1 MKMIELENAYSK
13 NQIEKKLYWSL
24 MREKTATLKEIQDL
38 IEIHTVVKKIEI
50 ENTGILLERTDG
62 IKIYF
67 DFNQTICRAEII
79 LYLAGNPEDDDINF
93 ISEILPKSAVIFDVG
108 ANIGLISMMLQ
119 KRHQDAKF
127 YAFEP
132 VLPTFEKM
140 KKNIEL
146 NNLLQNICLFN
157 IGFSDKCENT
167 EFYLP
172 GTDEA
177 ASMQPVD
184 DNFYLKKS
192 LETGEITPKETMQ
205 KIWCTVTKI
214 DTFIKE
220 NKIEKLDFIKID
232 TEGNEKFVLGGGEKT
247 LLQLKPIVYSEL
259 LRKHC
264 ARFHYS
270 PNEVITFMSELDYS
284 CFILENKKLI
294 KFIKMDENTLATNFL
309 FLHNKKHFSIIEKY
323 NN

>member
-1 MKMIELENAYSK
+1 MIELENAYSK

-50 ENTGILLERTDG
+50 ERNGIILERTDG

-93 ISEILPKSAVIFDVG
+93 ISEILPTNAVIFDVG

-119 KRHQDAKF
+119 KQHQDAQF

-132 VLPTFEKM
+132 VLPTFKKM
-140 KKNIEL
+140 KKNIQL

-157 IGFSDKCENT
+157 IGFSDKCENI

-192 LETGEITPKETMQ
+192 TDAGEITNRETMQ

-214 DTFIKE
+214 DTFIEE
-220 NKIEKLDFIKID
+220 NKIKKLDFIKID
-232 TEGNEKFVLGGGEKT
+232 TEGNEKFVLEGGKET
-247 LLQLKPIVYSEL
+247 LLQLKPIVYTEL

-264 ARFHYS
+264 ARFNYS
-270 PNEVITFMSELDYS
+270 PNEVVDFMAYLDYS
-284 CFILENKKLI
+284 CFIFENKNLI
-294 KFIKMDENTLATNFL
+294 QLVNMDETSVTNFF
-309 FLHNKKHFSIIEKY
+309 FLHNKKHNNIIQNY
-323 NN
+323 SN

>member
-1 MKMIELENAYSK
+1 MKMVELENAYSK
-13 NQIEKKLYWSL
+13 NRIEKKLYWSL
-24 MREKTATLKEIQDL
+24 MREKTAILKEIQDL
-38 IEIHTVVKKIEI
+38 IEIHNVVKKIEI
-50 ENTGILLERTDG
+50 ENTGIILERTDG

-79 LYLAGNPEDDDINF
+79 LYLAGNPEDSDINF
-93 ISEILPKSAVIFDVG
+93 ISEILPINAVIFDIG

-146 NNLLQNICLFN
+146 NNVSPDICLFN
-157 IGFSDKCENT
+157 IGFSDKCEDI

-177 ASMQPVD
+177 ASIQPIND
-184 DNFYLKKS
+184 SFYLKKS
-192 LETGEITPKETMQ
+192 LETMQ
-205 KIWCTVTKI
+205 KVLCTVKKI
-214 DTFIKE
+214 DTFIKK
-220 NKIEKLDFIKID
+220 NKLEKLDFIKID
-232 TEGNEKFVLGGGEKT
+232 TEGNEKFVLEGAKET
-247 LLQLKPIVYSEL
+247 LLRLKPIIYSEL

-270 PNEVITFMSELDYS
+270 PNEVINFMSELDYS

-294 KFIKMDENTLATNFL
+294 KFIKMDEDTLATNFF
-309 FLHNKKHFSIIEKY
+309 FLHNKKHSSLIKKY